1 MLDCIYISVY
11 IVHSSK
17 LSPLVDKFTFFL
29 FLSLLSTSIFNDLL
43 SHLSIYLY
51 LFFYFILF
59 IFLFI
64 YETGKL
70 PQRVDNEK
78 EKDGVSFRNSSRP
91 HTSGGCGLGI
101 PPPLGTGSVGV
112 LGFNNFAISGITSV
126 GTSIKINNNNNN
138 NDNSNSNNN
147 SNNFTITGSSINI
160 TPSLHSTNTNIN
172 ANTNTNSIHN
182 TSTLPTNNGVR
193 KRCQDI
199 PMDVEQQQQSRKQSP
214 SSSTKISTNVPS
226 SLTVSTTARPM
237 SSAGT
242 SVRTQTRNGKSLSLQ
257 MKDELK

>member
-1 MLDCIYISVY
+1 M
-11 IVHSSK
+11 
-17 LSPLVDKFTFFL
+17 
-29 FLSLLSTSIFNDLL
+29 
-43 SHLSIYLY
+43 
-51 LFFYFILF
+51 
-59 IFLFI
+59 
-64 YETGKL
+64 
-70 PQRVDNEK
+70 PQRVDIEKEKEK

-101 PPPLGTGSVGV
+101 PPPLGAGSVGV

-126 GTSIKINNNNNN
+126 GSSMKSVHNKNNSVMGNLNINSSTAINN
-138 NDNSNSNNN
+138 DNNN
-147 SNNFTITGSSINI
+147 SNNFSITGSSINI
-160 TPSLHSTNTNIN
+160 TPSLHITNTNTN
-172 ANTNTNSIHN
+172 MNTNSIHN

-226 SLTVSTTARPM
+226 YLTVSTAPRPM
-237 SSAGT
+237 SSANT
-242 SVRTQTRNGKSLSLQ
+242 SIRTQTRNGKSHSLQ